1 MPHNALAAEAALHAP
16 SALMALRVVAYVP
29 APVLAE
35 VEALPLMVQGAF
47 SGAFAALACGA
58 CVSFANSR
66 AWPFAWL
73 AVAALAAAL
82 FQFSMANDNVAELW
96 PVFDSLAPYVEP
108 AAGVLVVLSLVGLFC
123 SLSGRRICRVPVLPQ
138 LALATLALVAMNVSA
153 WWLSDELGQCGL
165 LATIAACVCF
175 LVLFVRQRSR
185 SNVAGLMSA
194 TAVAALVNLL
204 PRLDARMLVGY
215 DANLWFL
222 GDTLEARLLSAVVN
236 LTILTLWFRRL
247 GTASALAPQRIAP
260 GTSARPA
267 LGTAPSAAMSPNA
280 TAPDASAP
288 DAATPDSEDIL
299 KRQKI
304 ETLSYVGH
312 DLRAPL
318 ATIQGYVRLLRESAN
333 PPKSEHLD
341 AIERSVAFQLS
352 LIEDVLDYAKAE
364 LEPLHLVPVPTRL
377 TELLD
382 EVVPY
387 ASMLATATGNR
398 FCFRPPPVLPTSVAL
413 DGHRLQQVLLNLL
426 SNAAK
431 FTPHG
436 TIILRL
442 QASPL
447 AERGAWQLCFG
458 VEDDGI
464 GMAPELQ
471 DRIFDAF
478 LQLERSR
485 SGVGLG
491 LFIAQRIVENMGGS
505 LQVHSAPGSGSTF
518 SFAIDVDE
526 IDGAPVVASAHPS
539 DETVVTAPFPFAPPP
554 DAPPSP
560 ARLELAMLARDGLLS
575 DIEDWLPRTV
585 QAHPGF
591 DAFYDEVR
599 KAVGSLDLQRL
610 ETLALHGVMPG

>member
-1 MPHNALAAEAALHAP
+1 MPHHALAAEAAVHAP
-16 SALMALRVVAYVP
+16 SAMMALRVLAFAP
-29 APVLAE
+29 APVMAE
-35 VEALPLMVQGAF
+35 VEILPLMVQGAF

-58 CVSFANSR
+58 VVSFAHSR

-73 AVAALAAAL
+73 ALAALAAAL
-82 FQFSMANDNVAELW
+82 FQFAMANDNPGLSPALA
-96 PVFDSLAPYVEP
+96 SLAPFVEP
-108 AAGVLVVLSLVGLFC
+108 AAGVLVVLSLMGLFC
-123 SLSGRRICRVPVLPQ
+123 SLSGRRVCRFAALPQ
-138 LALATLALVAMNVSA
+138 LALATMALVAMNISA
-153 WWLSDELGQCGL
+153 WWLSEELGQWGL

-175 LVLFVRQRSR
+175 LLLFVRHRSS
-185 SNVAGLMSA
+185 SNVAGLMIA

-204 PRLDARMLVGY
+204 PRLDAQMLGEGY
-215 DANLWFL
+215 AERLWFL
-222 GDTLEARLLSAVVN
+222 GDTLEARLLSAVFN
-236 LTILTLWFRRL
+236 LAILTLWFRRL
-247 GTASALAPQRIAP
+247 GRATELAPQRIAP
-260 GTSARPA
+260 PAAAPLEIVSAEH
-267 LGTAPSAAMSPNA
+267 APSSAD
-280 TAPDASAP
+280 DAL
-288 DAATPDSEDIL
+288 T
-299 KRQKI
+299 RQKI

-341 AIERSVAFQLS
+341 AIDRSVAFQLS

-364 LEPLHLVPVPTRL
+364 LEPLHLAPAPTRL
-377 TELLD
+377 TDLLD

-398 FCFRPPPVLPTSVAL
+398 FCLRPPPVLPTSVAL
-413 DGHRLQQVLLNLL
+413 DGNRLQQVLLNLL

-442 QASPL
+442 QARPQ
-447 AERGAWQLCFG
+447 ADRGAWQLCFS

-505 LQVHSAPGSGSTF
+505 LHVRSAPGAGSTF
-518 SFAIDVDE
+518 SFTIEVDE
-526 IDGAPVVASAHPS
+526 IDGTLVVAPAHPS
-539 DETVVTAPFPFAPPP
+539 DDAVITAPFPFAPPP
-554 DAPPSP
+554 HAPPAP
-560 ARLELAMLARDGLLS
+560 VRLELAMLARDGQLS
-575 DIEDWLPRTV
+575 DIEEWLPRTA

-591 DAFYDEVR
+591 DAFYDEVH
-599 KAVGSLDLQRL
+599 KAMESLDLHRL
-610 ETLALHGVMPG
+610 ETLALHGTARG

>member
-1 MPHNALAAEAALHAP
+1 MPHNALAAEATLHAP
-16 SALMALRVVAYVP
+16 SAMMALRVMAYAP

-35 VEALPLMVQGAF
+35 VEFLPLMVQGAF

-58 CVSFANSR
+58 GVSFAHSR

-82 FQFSMANDNVAELW
+82 FQFSMANDNVAGLLPALE
-96 PVFDSLAPYVEP
+96 SLAPFVEP

-138 LALATLALVAMNVSA
+138 LALATLSLVAMNISA

-165 LATIAACVCF
+165 LATIAACVFF
-175 LVLFVRQRSR
+175 LVLFLRQRSR

-204 PRLDARMLVGY
+204 PRLDAELLGGGFGEQ
-215 DANLWFL
+215 LWFL

-247 GTASALAPQRIAP
+247 GAASELAPRRVAP
-260 GTSARPA
+260 G
-267 LGTAPSAAMSPNA
+267 SAAGASSA
-280 TAPDASAP
+280 AAPP
-288 DAATPDSEDIL
+288 DGDEAL

-318 ATIQGYVRLLRESAN
+318 ATIQGYVRLLRESTH

-341 AIERSVAFQLS
+341 AIDRSVAFQLS

-364 LEPLHLVPVPTRL
+364 LEPLHLTPAPTRL

-442 QASPL
+442 QATPSES
-447 AERGAWQLCFG
+447 AGAWRLCFS

-505 LQVHSAPGSGSTF
+505 LHVTSAPGTGSTF
-518 SFAIDVDE
+518 SFSIDVDE
-526 IDGAPVVASAHPS
+526 VDGTPVVAPAHPG
-539 DETVVTAPFPFAPPP
+539 DEVALTAPFPFAPPP

-575 DIEDWLPRTV
+575 DIEDWLPRTA

-599 KAVGSLDLQRL
+599 KAVGSLDLHRL
-610 ETLALHGVMPG
+610 ETLALHGVLRA